1 MKKVQMFSLV
11 GAVAGLG
18 LAAGLLWGQQAAP
31 PRPPRPTILPLTS
44 EELAAIPLVPPRAG
58 KSVKKTLFDGKTL
71 KGWDGSPDWWSV
83 NQGAIVGKSD
93 GKQPTS
99 FLYTKDSYSDFRLTL
114 SSQMVESENHAGVCL
129 WGEVVAE
136 GANKWNT
143 RGPLVMFPK
152 PEMWDYIVG
161 NFLRVYYTTT
171 EKVTSQHEWIKVEIL
186 AQGNRVRSAFNGV
199 QVMEWREPDP
209 SRLKIAPI
217 GVQLHGWTGPQEV
230 RYKDIVVET
239 FPKEDRLI
247 TLKR

>member
-1 MKKVQMFSLV
+1 MT
-11 GAVAGLG
+11 
-18 LAAGLLWGQQAAP
+18 AA
-31 PRPPRPTILPLTS
+31 
-44 EELAAIPLVPPRAG
+44 ELAAIPIVPPRAG
-58 KSVKKTLFDGKTL
+58 TSVTKTLFDGKTL
-71 KGWDGSPDWWSV
+71 DGWDGSPDWWSV
-83 NQGAIVGKSD
+83 GEGAIIGKSKD
-93 GKQPTS
+93 KVPTS
-99 FLYTKDSYSDFRLTL
+99 FLYTKDTYSDFRLTL

-129 WGEVVAE
+129 WGEVVAQ
-136 GANKWNT
+136 GANKWTT

-152 PEMWDYIVG
+152 PEMWDYITG

-199 QVMEWREPDP
+199 EVMEWREADP
-209 SRLKIAPI
+209 HRIKVAPI
-217 GVQLHGWTGPQEV
+217 GVQLHGFNGPQEV